1 MWGDSAQWWVFETG
15 LILVSLGFGYF
26 CGGLCAGMVLVWVG
40 GGVRRDGL
48 GHLDSEVAFHRS
60 TCRSSIGS
68 FLLRFMQNMA
78 DRICSAQLQLCFCSA
93 VSIGCIKL
101 SSQPFP
107 ISPLSEAG
115 WLHCRDRPGLCSTKV
130 PVPAKPPTDARTE
143 RTGHSQ
149 QSADTRKGIPDT
161 GLRTILSRMRYFL

>member
-1 MWGDSAQWWVFETG
+1 MQWLVFETG

-26 CGGLCAGMVLVWVG
+26 CGGLGAGMVLVWVG

-60 TCRSSIGS
+60 RCRSSSGS

-78 DRICSAQLQLCFCSA
+78 DRICSIA
-93 VSIGCIKL
+93 VMFL
-101 SSQPFP
+101 SSCLHRLHQVGQRQPFP

-149 QSADTRKGIPDT
+149 QSADTSEGIPDT

>member
-1 MWGDSAQWWVFETG
+1 MQWLVFENG

-60 TCRSSIGS
+60 RCRSSIGS

-101 SSQPFP
+101 ASSSLFLFPHSLRLGGFTAGIAQGSAAPRSRCRPSRQPTHGQRGP
-107 ISPLSEAG
+107 
-115 WLHCRDRPGLCSTKV
+115 
-130 PVPAKPPTDARTE
+130 
-143 RTGHSQ
+143 
-149 QSADTRKGIPDT
+149 DTRSNQ
-161 GLRTILSRMRYFL
+161 RTPARESRTPNCELF

>member
-1 MWGDSAQWWVFETG
+1 MVSVIFAVVWVRGWSWYG
-15 LILVSLGFGYF
+15 LGVESG
-26 CGGLCAGMVLVWVG
+26 GMVLVTLT
-40 GGVRRDGL
+40 VRSHSTAQDAAPPSGL
-48 GHLDSEVAFHRS
+48 FCFDSCKTWLTAFA
-60 TCRSSIGS
+60 
-68 FLLRFMQNMA
+68 LLN
-78 DRICSAQLQLCFCSA
+78 CSYKCFCSA

-101 SSQPFP
+101 ASQPFP

-149 QSADTRKGIPDT
+149 QSADTSKGIPDT
-161 GLRTILSRMRYFL
+161 GLRTILSRMHYFL

>member
-1 MWGDSAQWWVFETG
+1 MQWLVFENG

-101 SSQPFP
+101 ASSSLFLFP
-107 ISPLSEAG
+107 WGCVALQGSPRALQHQGPGAGQAANRRTDREDRTLAAISGHPQG
-115 WLHCRDRPGLCSTKV
+115 NPGH
-130 PVPAKPPTDARTE
+130 RT
-143 RTGHSQ
+143 
-149 QSADTRKGIPDT
+149 AN
-161 GLRTILSRMRYFL
+161 YFEQNVLFFMSCD

>member
-78 DRICSAQLQLCFCSA
+78 DRICSAQLQLCFCAA
-93 VSIGCIKL
+93 VSIVCIKL
-101 SSQPFP
+101 ASSSLFLFPHSLRLVGFTAGIAQGSAAPRSRCRPSRQPTHGQRGP
-107 ISPLSEAG
+107 
-115 WLHCRDRPGLCSTKV
+115 
-130 PVPAKPPTDARTE
+130 
-143 RTGHSQ
+143 
-149 QSADTRKGIPDT
+149 DTRSNR
-161 GLRTILSRMRYFL
+161 RTHARESRTQDCELF